1 MLAPSPII
9 KKTART
15 ALSGHFLQ
23 GVAVSCVLIFACF
36 IGVLVASI
44 VSVFAGMAGY
54 VIFLVAC
61 YFFAI
66 SPLALG
72 ALCFFRRLLW
82 GQSDNVLIIFKYF
95 SSAEEYKRALHLTL
109 ILTVKLVSAGIILFL
124 PCLVVWM
131 LSSEWFYSVFG
142 LSFPV
147 WTSSLWTLNSFLAII
162 AAFALMFVML
172 KYYMAPFLLVCDD
185 NMHPAE
191 AVNMSSIISKRTGAD
206 FFGLVLNFAGWIILS
221 LFVAP
226 LVFTVP
232 YFMASYGVH
241 CRYAIT
247 AYNRDVDIFNSKD
260 TPFYTVD
267 EV

>member
-23 GVAVSCVLIFACF
+23 GIAVSCVLIFACF
-36 IGVLVASI
+36 IGELIASI
-44 VSVFAGMAGY
+44 VSVFAGIAGY
-54 VIFLVAC
+54 VIFLVAFF
-61 YFFAI
+61 FFAA

-72 ALCFFRRLLW
+72 ALYFFRRLLW
-82 GQSDNVLIIFKYF
+82 GQDDNVLIIFKYF
-95 SSAEEYKRALHLTL
+95 GSAKEYKRALHLTL
-109 ILTVKLVSAGIILFL
+109 LVTIKFVCAGIILFM
-124 PCLVVWM
+124 PCLIVWM
-131 LSSEWFYSVFG
+131 LSSEWFYAVFD

-172 KYYMAPFLLVCDD
+172 KYYMAAFLLVCDD
-185 NMHPAE
+185 NMHPEE

-206 FFGLVLNFAGWIILS
+206 FFGLVFNFLGWILLS
-221 LFVAP
+221 IFIAP

-232 YFMASYGVH
+232 YFMTSYGVH
-241 CRYAIT
+241 CRYAIA
-247 AYNRDVDIFNSKD
+247 AYNRDVDRFNAKD

-267 EV
+267 EA